1 MNNIGKTPLIR
12 ATNLEKVLN
21 IKKIYLKIEGNNPT
35 NSIYDRIAKLIVKK
49 TIAMRKNALI
59 IDGNKYL
66 LKALATLSEQEKLLL
81 LVPKYKNENWKAKIL
96 NNDHLLNLEG
106 VKKRDLDDVLENLS
120 ISNQANLISRDDYN
134 QLSLIAIEAIAE
146 EIYKRYPG
154 DIDNIFLAKTNNYD
168 FKAYENVFLK
178 HHLQEDGLMPLI
190 NISTTDYL
198 NTKMKN
204 LIGIDKSLI
213 EEAKNLLTKHEHL
226 KVKQEDAIAFAGF
239 LKKLK
244 EGNLKEGRHVI
255 VLDSARSRINI
266 QEITDFSSINKYEF
280 VEYVEN
286 YLDKYSDS
294 KEETLEAI
302 EMAMKDG
309 FVLVAK
315 RNDIIDGICIIV
327 NLKIDN
333 FIPKYHLAYIGI
345 NSKSKGRGLGS
356 ELIKEAINLTN
367 GNISLHVDLD
377 NKNAKKLYKKMGF
390 NHVYDRMIYK
400 K

>member
-1 MNNIGKTPLIR
+1 M
-12 ATNLEKVLN
+12 
-21 IKKIYLKIEGNNPT
+21 
-35 NSIYDRIAKLIVKK
+35 
-49 TIAMRKNALI
+49 
-59 IDGNKYL
+59 
-66 LKALATLSEQEKLLL
+66 
-81 LVPKYKNENWKAKIL
+81 
-96 NNDHLLNLEG
+96 
-106 VKKRDLDDVLENLS
+106 
-120 ISNQANLISRDDYN
+120 
-134 QLSLIAIEAIAE
+134 
-146 EIYKRYPG
+146 
-154 DIDNIFLAKTNNYD
+154 
-168 FKAYENVFLK
+168 
-178 HHLQEDGLMPLI
+178 
-190 NISTTDYL
+190 
-198 NTKMKN
+198 
-204 LIGIDKSLI
+204 
-213 EEAKNLLTKHEHL
+213 
-226 KVKQEDAIAFAGF
+226 
-239 LKKLK
+239 KKLK

-390 NHVYDRMIYK
+390 NHVYDRMIYQK
-400 K
+400 